1 MLCCCCQTL
10 LAAAA
15 DRWTTAAKAS
25 SFANNLNE
33 ATLDEEFP
41 VLYYNAGRILVYVD
55 STMTLSA
62 WKAHPGPA
70 TYLASVSPGTPSGG
84 TSRGCTMIL
93 RQRGFYATAS
103 AGANEVST
111 RPPALVEVSQ
121 PEAAPA
127 GARPARQCARRL
139 ELQAAAPV
147 EK

>member
-25 SFANNLNE
+25 SFANNLYE

-41 VLYYNAGRILVYVD
+41 VLYYNAGLILVYID

-62 WKAHPGPA
+62 WKAHPG
-70 TYLASVSPGTPSGG
+70 LASVSPGTPSGG

-93 RQRGFYATAS
+93 CQ
-103 AGANEVST
+103 
-111 RPPALVEVSQ
+111 
-121 PEAAPA
+121 
-127 GARPARQCARRL
+127 
-139 ELQAAAPV
+139 
-147 EK
+147 

>member
-1 MLCCCCQTL
+1 M
-10 LAAAA
+10 
-15 DRWTTAAKAS
+15 AAKAS
-25 SFANNLNE
+25 SFANNLYE
-33 ATLDEEFP
+33 TTLGEEFP
-41 VLYYNAGRILVYVD
+41 VLYYNAGLILVYVD

-62 WKAHPGPA
+62 WKAHPG
-70 TYLASVSPGTPSGG
+70 LASVSPGTPSGG

-93 RQRGFYATAS
+93 RQQGFYATAS
-103 AGANEVST
+103 AGANEIST

>member
-1 MLCCCCQTL
+1 M
-10 LAAAA
+10 
-15 DRWTTAAKAS
+15 AAKAT
-25 SFANNLNE
+25 SFANNLYE
-33 ATLDEEFP
+33 TTLGEEFP
-41 VLYYNAGRILVYVD
+41 VLYYNAGLILVYVD

-62 WKAHPGPA
+62 WKAHPG
-70 TYLASVSPGTPSGG
+70 LASVSPGTPSGG

-93 RQRGFYATAS
+93 RQQGFYATAS

>member
-1 MLCCCCQTL
+1 M
-10 LAAAA
+10 
-15 DRWTTAAKAS
+15 TAAKAL
-25 SFANNLNE
+25 SFANNLYE
-33 ATLDEEFP
+33 TTLDEEFP
-41 VLYYNAGRILVYVD
+41 VLYYNAGLILVYVD

-62 WKAHPGPA
+62 WKAHPG
-70 TYLASVSPGTPSGG
+70 LASVSPGTPSGG

>member
-1 MLCCCCQTL
+1 M
-10 LAAAA
+10 
-15 DRWTTAAKAS
+15 AAKAT
-25 SFANNLNE
+25 SFANNLYE
-33 ATLDEEFP
+33 TTLGEEFP
-41 VLYYNAGRILVYVD
+41 VLYYNAGLILVYVD

-62 WKAHPGPA
+62 WKAHPG
-70 TYLASVSPGTPSGG
+70 LASVSPGTPSGG
-84 TSRGCTMIL
+84 TSRDCTMIL
-93 RQRGFYATAS
+93 RQQGFYATAS
-103 AGANEVST
+103 AGANEIST

>member
-1 MLCCCCQTL
+1 MLCCCQNV

-15 DRWTTAAKAS
+15 GRWTTAAKAS
-25 SFANNLNE
+25 SFANNLYE

-41 VLYYNAGRILVYVD
+41 VLYYNAGLILVYVD

-62 WKAHPGPA
+62 WKAHPG
-70 TYLASVSPGTPSGG
+70 LASVSPGTPSGG

>member
-1 MLCCCCQTL
+1 M
-10 LAAAA
+10 
-15 DRWTTAAKAS
+15 AAKAS
-25 SFANNLNE
+25 SFANNLYE
-33 ATLDEEFP
+33 TTLGEEFP
-41 VLYYNAGRILVYVD
+41 VLYYNAGLILVYVD

-62 WKAHPGPA
+62 WKAHPG
-70 TYLASVSPGTPSGG
+70 LASVSPGTPSGG

-93 RQRGFYATAS
+93 RQQGFYATAS